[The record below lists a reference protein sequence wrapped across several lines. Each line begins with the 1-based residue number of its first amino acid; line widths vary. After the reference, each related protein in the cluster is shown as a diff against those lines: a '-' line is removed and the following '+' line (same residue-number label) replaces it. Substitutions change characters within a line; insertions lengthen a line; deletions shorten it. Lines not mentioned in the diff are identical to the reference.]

1 MKMEDALKII
11 KRPYVTEK
19 TLALVEKENKLVF
32 IVDEK
37 ANKKK
42 IKEAIETL
50 YNVKVSSVN
59 TAKTVYGKKAY
70 VRLKSD
76 YSASNLAS
84 KKGKRR

>member
-1 MKMEDALKII
+1 MEDALKII

-42 IKEAIETL
+42 IKKAIETL

-59 TAKTVYGKKAY
+59 TTRTVYGKKAY
-70 VRLKSD
+70 VRLKPE
-76 YSASNLAS
+76 YSASSLAT
-84 KKGKRR
+84 KIGVA